1 MTPTGS
7 GKNNKKKR
15 TLVVIDGDALH
26 EGGRYDFSFLE
37 SEKRLEIWFFYKE
50 RINHSFRLRRDFSA
64 QNVLLPRYEED
75 LHLYILKRV
84 CYELGRREGRY
95 RKVLLIGEHHPIWE
109 GLVQFL
115 RERGLSCTHVL
126 AGDYRL
132 ESAEGISVRSMRSP
146 EPDVSESV
154 SPAPA
159 PTPPAAPPRKRGR
172 PPKSAASAPDPVSQ
186 DEVRK
191 LFRRKGR
198 ASESHMQVYQTVL
211 NALRALPSGTE
222 MTRADFRRMLK
233 NMNIAVKTNLPGKNL
248 NYFIGRLQEAGFVS
262 TSGGKIIV
270 RAQS

>member
-1 MTPTGS
+1 MTPTS
-7 GKNNKKKR
+7 PGKKKKR

-37 SEKRLEIWFFYKE
+37 NEKRLEIWFFYKE

-95 RKVLLIGEHHPIWE
+95 RKVFLIGEHHPIWE

-115 RERGLSCTHVL
+115 RERGLSCTHIL
-126 AGDYRL
+126 AGDYRI
-132 ESAEGISVRSMRSP
+132 EG
-146 EPDVSESV
+146 SESLAAKPV
-154 SPAPA
+154 LSMEPEAAGSSSSAQTASAAASPSRKQGKSPTAS
-159 PTPPAAPPRKRGR
+159 TPP
-172 PPKSAASAPDPVSQ
+172 SSSQ
-186 DEVRK
+186 FEEKLKK

-198 ASESHMQVYQTVL
+198 STESHMQIYQTVL
-211 NALRALPSGTE
+211 SALQALPWGTE

-233 NMNIAVKTNLPGKNL
+233 NMNIAIKTNLPGKSL
-248 NYFIGRLQEAGFVS
+248 NYFIGRLEEAGFIS
-262 TSGGKIIV
+262 TKGGKIIV
-270 RAQS
+270 QV